1 MPIICFFGSDGSGKT
16 SLSKTLAEKLEKEKF
31 KVKLSWMRGT
41 HTFASILAIFFSR
54 YKVFQGSDN
63 PYYMIAVPKTLR
75 RLWQF
80 IEFVSM
86 LPVLLAKFL
95 LPNALGYTVIA
106 ERYLLDF
113 IAWVATTTNN
123 HGYLTSIDAHFLIAL
138 TSKAKVRVYVT
149 ADFAE
154 LVRRRADT
162 NPLFIKN
169 QQKLYAKL
177 ASAVGAY
184 TLDTTNKSVNES
196 AVTLFAFVEQN
207 LGKVPS
213 AHF

>member
-16 SLSKTLAEKLEKEKF
+16 TLSRFLAERLKDDEF

-41 HTFASILAIFFSR
+41 HTLASVLALFFSKC
-54 YKVFQGSDN
+54 KVFQGSDN
-63 PYYMIAVPKTLR
+63 PYYKIAVPKPLR
-75 RLWQF
+75 RLWQL

-95 LPNALGYTVIA
+95 LPNAFGYTVIA

-113 IAWVATTTNN
+113 VAWVATTTNN
-123 HGYLTSIDAHFLIAL
+123 QGYLKSLDAHFLIAL
-138 TSKAKVRVYVT
+138 TFKATVRVYVT
-149 ADFAE
+149 ADFSE

-162 NPLFIKN
+162 SPVFIRN
-169 QQKLYAKL
+169 QQKLYCKL
-177 ASAVGAY
+177 ATAVDAY

-196 AVTLFAFVEQN
+196 AVMLFAFVKQTLER
-207 LGKVPS
+207 
-213 AHF
+213 AI